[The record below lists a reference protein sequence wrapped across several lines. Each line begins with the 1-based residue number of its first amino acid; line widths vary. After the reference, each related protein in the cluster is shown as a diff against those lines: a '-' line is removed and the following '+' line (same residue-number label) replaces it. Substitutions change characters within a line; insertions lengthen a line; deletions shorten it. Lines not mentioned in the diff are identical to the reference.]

1 MLLLTVFLILSALVE
16 SIGAYF
22 LIIKK
27 SSFYYSYIYVLL
39 QFFIIS
45 FMYNFLIK
53 DEKLEKLFSLFFL
66 IYFLLWSLVFFNE
79 AMFPYLIIIGNVL
92 ISIYILMYLRVL
104 LLSNEILNYKKQL
117 PFWVSVGFLVFYL
130 ASIPFFSMHKY
141 FENRSIYYVINILV
155 ILMNLI
161 ISFGLIWSN
170 KEMKY

>member
-1 MLLLTVFLILSALVE
+1 
-16 SIGAYF
+16 
-22 LIIKK
+22 
-27 SSFYYSYIYVLL
+27 
-39 QFFIIS
+39 
-45 FMYNFLIK
+45 
-53 DEKLEKLFSLFFL
+53 
-66 IYFLLWSLVFFNE
+66 
-79 AMFPYLIIIGNVL
+79 
-92 ISIYILMYLRVL
+92 MYLRVL